1 MKTLLL
7 IATVWS
13 VTILHA
19 HVDEK
24 VLYAFEK
31 ACMSCHDTYEKNK
44 KAPPLVAVN
53 QVYLRLTD
61 GNMTVAME
69 RIKTFLADPK
79 KERILMKPAVKLF
92 GVMPKIE
99 LTQEEMR
106 DYAQVLVET
115 EFEIPEWFDEHYKT
129 HDLKKPQENN
139 SSKKLHNKEKN
150 ETI

>member
-1 MKTLLL
+1 VK
-7 IATVWS
+7 
-13 VTILHA
+13 TILVLVMLWGATILNA

-44 KAPPLVAVN
+44 IAPPLVAVN
-53 QVYLRLTD
+53 QVYMRLAD

-69 RIKTFLADPK
+69 SMKTFLADPS
-79 KERILMKPAVKLF
+79 KEATLMKPAVKLF

-129 HDLKKPQENN
+129 HDLKKPQKNN
-139 SSKKLHNKEKN
+139 SSK
-150 ETI
+150 

>member
-1 MKTLLL
+1 MKIILLL
-7 IATVWS
+7 
-13 VTILHA
+13 VTLWGVITLNA

-31 ACMSCHDTYEKNK
+31 ACMSCHDTYKKNK

-53 QVYLRLTD
+53 QVYLRLAD

-69 RIKTFLADPK
+69 RMKTFLAAPA
-79 KERILMKPAVKLF
+79 KERTLMKPAVKLF

-129 HDLKKPQENN
+129 HRLKKPQEDN
-139 SSKKLHNKEKN
+139 SSK
-150 ETI
+150 

>member
-1 MKTLLL
+1 MRKQSNKNIFLLTLF
-7 IATVWS
+7 VW
-13 VTILHA
+13 TTLNA

-31 ACMSCHDTYEKNK
+31 ACMSCHDTYKKNK

-53 QVYLRLTD
+53 QVYLRLSD

-69 RIKTFLADPK
+69 RMKTFLAAPT
-79 KERILMKPAVKLF
+79 KERTLMKPAVKLF
-92 GVMPKIE
+92 GVMPKLE
-99 LTQEEMR
+99 LTKEEMR

-129 HDLKKPQENN
+129 HELKKPHEEG
-139 SSKKLHNKEKN
+139 SS
-150 ETI
+150 

>member
-1 MKTLLL
+1 MKRQNNKKLFIYTLF
-7 IATVWS
+7 VW
-13 VTILHA
+13 TTLNA

-44 KAPPLVAVN
+44 IAPPLIAVN

-69 RIKTFLADPK
+69 RIKTFLAAPS
-79 KERILMKPAVKLF
+79 KERTLMKPAVKLF
-92 GVMPKIE
+92 GVMPKLE
-99 LTQEEMR
+99 LTEEEMR
-106 DYAQVLVET
+106 DYAQVLIET

-129 HDLKKPQENN
+129 HELKKPQENN
-139 SSKKLHNKEKN
+139 SSK
-150 ETI
+150 

>member
-1 MKTLLL
+1 MKRQNNKKLFLYTLF
-7 IATVWS
+7 VW
-13 VTILHA
+13 TTLNA

-44 KAPPLVAVN
+44 IAPPLIAVN
-53 QVYLRLTD
+53 QVYLRLAD

-69 RIKTFLADPK
+69 RMKTFLAAPS
-79 KERILMKPAVKLF
+79 KEATLMKPAVKLF

-99 LTQEEMR
+99 LTREEMR

-115 EFEIPEWFDEHYKT
+115 EFEIPEWFDNHYKT
-129 HDLKKPQENN
+129 HDLKKPEEHNN
-139 SSKKLHNKEKN
+139 SK
-150 ETI
+150 

>member
-1 MKTLLL
+1 MKSILFLLTLWG
-7 IATVWS
+7 ATM
-13 VTILHA
+13 LHA

-44 KAPPLVAVN
+44 IAPPLIAIN

-69 RIKTFLADPK
+69 RMKTFLATPS
-79 KERILMKPAVKLF
+79 KEATLMKPAVKLY
-92 GVMPKIE
+92 GVMPKLD
-99 LTQEEMR
+99 LTEEETR
-106 DYAQVLVET
+106 DFAQVLIET

-139 SSKKLHNKEKN
+139 SSK
-150 ETI
+150 

>member
-1 MKTLLL
+1 MKSILFLITLYG
-7 IATVWS
+7 AT
-13 VTILHA
+13 TLHA

-44 KAPPLVAVN
+44 IAPPLIAVN
-53 QVYLRLTD
+53 QVYLRLAD

-69 RIKTFLADPK
+69 RMKTFLAAPS
-79 KERILMKPAVKLF
+79 KEGTLMKPAVKLY

-99 LTQEEMR
+99 LTEEEKR

-129 HDLKKPQENN
+129 HELKKPQEDNA
-139 SSKKLHNKEKN
+139 S
-150 ETI
+150 T

>member
-1 MKTLLL
+1 MKTILVLVML
-7 IATVWS
+7 WGA
-13 VTILHA
+13 TILNA

-44 KAPPLVAVN
+44 IAPPLVAVN
-53 QVYLRLTD
+53 QVYMRLAD

-69 RIKTFLADPK
+69 SMKTFLADPS
-79 KERILMKPAVKLF
+79 KEATLMKPAVKLF

-129 HDLKKPQENN
+129 HDLKKPQKNN
-139 SSKKLHNKEKN
+139 SSK
-150 ETI
+150 

>member
-1 MKTLLL
+1 MKIILLL
-7 IATVWS
+7 VSLWS
-13 VTILHA
+13 MTSLHA

-44 KAPPLVAVN
+44 IAPPLIAIN

-69 RIKTFLADPK
+69 RMKTFLAAPS
-79 KERILMKPAVKLF
+79 KEATLMKPAVKLF

-99 LTQEEMR
+99 LTQEELR
-106 DYAQVLVET
+106 DFSQVLVET

-139 SSKKLHNKEKN
+139 SSK
-150 ETI
+150 

>member
-1 MKTLLL
+1 MKSILFFLTLWG
-7 IATVWS
+7 AT
-13 VTILHA
+13 TLNA

-44 KAPPLVAVN
+44 MAPPLIAVN
-53 QVYLRLTD
+53 QVYLRLAD

-69 RIKTFLADPK
+69 RMKTFLADPK
-79 KERILMKPAVKLF
+79 EERILMKPAFKLF

-99 LTQEEMR
+99 LTQEEIR
-106 DYAQVLVET
+106 DFSQVLVET

-129 HDLKKPQENN
+129 HDLKKPQESNT
-139 SSKKLHNKEKN
+139 SK
-150 ETI
+150 

>member
-1 MKTLLL
+1 MKTILLL
-7 IATVWS
+7 TSLLGATA
-13 VTILHA
+13 LHA

-53 QVYLRLTD
+53 QVYLRLAD
-61 GNMTVAME
+61 GNITVAME
-69 RIKTFLADPK
+69 RIKTFLAAPS
-79 KERILMKPAVKLF
+79 KERTLMKPAVKLF

-99 LTQEEMR
+99 LTGEEMR

-115 EFEIPEWFDEHYKT
+115 EFDIPEWFDEHYKT
-129 HDLKKPQENN
+129 HELKKPQEGN
-139 SSKKLHNKEKN
+139 SSK
-150 ETI
+150 

>member
-1 MKTLLL
+1 MKTILL
-7 IATVWS
+7 IATLWS
-13 VTILHA
+13 VATLHA

-44 KAPPLVAVN
+44 IAPPLIAVN
-53 QVYLRLTD
+53 QVYLLLAD

-69 RIKTFLADPK
+69 RMKTFLAAPS
-79 KERILMKPAVKLF
+79 KEATLMKPAVKLF

-99 LTQEEMR
+99 LTQEELR
-106 DYAQVLVET
+106 DFAQVLVET

-129 HDLKKPQENN
+129 HELKKPEEDNV
-139 SSKKLHNKEKN
+139 SK
-150 ETI
+150 

>member
-1 MKTLLL
+1 MGRWCISRVKSIVLLVSL
-7 IATVWS
+7 WGAVS
-13 VTILHA
+13 LHA

-44 KAPPLVAVN
+44 KAPPLIAIN
-53 QVYLRLTD
+53 QVYLRLAD
-61 GNMTVAME
+61 GNTTVAME
-69 RIKTFLADPK
+69 RIKTFLSDPS
-79 KERILMKPAVKLF
+79 KERALMKPAVKLF
-92 GVMPKIE
+92 AVMPKIE

-129 HDLKKPQENN
+129 HELKKPD
-139 SSKKLHNKEKN
+139 
-150 ETI
+150 